1 MARVRISDGWVI
13 HLFALLHA
21 AVALG
26 CRAFGMSDEIA
37 LTLLTMLLVVLIC
50 LRQGAGPRFMA
61 ASVILV
67 NLLGFAIGKGLS
79 MLLSPLIAAEL
90 VKYPLS
96 TLVTTEILGWSTW
109 LAARWVQRKYGF
121 HDAGERQIRWLL
133 LAFVLIISVRAA
145 ILLLTP
151 GGFDTRNVTAS
162 ILVDYVFTLGVIIFL
177 SEAAIRINARA
188 REDQE
193 RARLEQYRY
202 MNLSQH
208 VNPHFLFNSL
218 NILDCLV
225 RDGQQEQA
233 SAYIHKLAGVY
244 RYLTGNEEER
254 VVSLRREMDFVEQY
268 VDLLRVRFPEG
279 LDVEADIPEDS
290 VMVQGD
296 NDLITQVIYNL
307 VENAVKF
314 ATPGTALYLGVHTAG
329 EKALVSVRNNGQTI
343 PPEEIPLLFERFHKT
358 DKSRSED
365 KDGYGLGLYVV
376 KTILNQHKEKITVT
390 SENGVT
396 SFDFTMQL
404 ANSDG
409 EETPHAG
416 RK

>member
-1 MARVRISDGWVI
+1 MNGWFLLTNLRYLSDMAKIRLSDGWVI

-37 LTLLTMLLVVLIC
+37 LTLLTMLMVVLIC
-50 LRQGAGPRFMA
+50 LRQGAGTRFMA

-67 NLLGFAIGKGLS
+67 NLFGFAIGKGLS
-79 MLLSPLIAAEL
+79 LLLSPLIASDL

-96 TLVTTEILGWSTW
+96 TFVTTEILGWATL
-109 LAARWVQRKYGF
+109 LAARWVARKYGF
-121 HDAGERQIRWLL
+121 HHTGERQIRWLL
-133 LAFVLIISVRAA
+133 LAFVLIITLRVA

-151 GGFDTRNVTAS
+151 GGFDSRNIAAS
-162 ILVDYVFTLGVIIFL
+162 ILVDYVFTLGVMIFL
-177 SEAAIRINARA
+177 AEAALRINARA

-254 VVSLRREMDFVEQY
+254 LVSLRRELDFVEQY

-279 LDVEADIPEDS
+279 LEVEIDIPETLLGRK
-290 VMVQGD
+290 VVPCAVQL
-296 NDLITQVIYNL
+296 LI
-307 VENAVKF
+307 ENAIKHNAVESSDPLRIRIGASGDRLSVSNNRKPKLRQ
-314 ATPGTALYLGVHTAG
+314 APSTGLGQKYLRGQYKDVAG
-329 EKALVSVRNNGQTI
+329 KEVTI
-343 PPEEIPLLFERFHKT
+343 LSTDSDYTVEIPL
-358 DKSRSED
+358 
-365 KDGYGLGLYVV
+365 
-376 KTILNQHKEKITVT
+376 I
-390 SENGVT
+390 
-396 SFDFTMQL
+396 
-404 ANSDG
+404 
-409 EETPHAG
+409 
-416 RK
+416 

>member
-1 MARVRISDGWVI
+1 MAKIRLSDGWVI

-37 LTLLTMLLVVLIC
+37 LTLLTMLMEVLIC
-50 LRQGAGPRFMA
+50 LRQGAGTRFMA

-67 NLLGFAIGKGLS
+67 NLFGFAIGKGLS
-79 MLLSPLIAAEL
+79 LLLSPLIASDL

-96 TLVTTEILGWSTW
+96 TFVTTEILGWATL
-109 LAARWVQRKYGF
+109 LAARWVARKYGF
-121 HDAGERQIRWLL
+121 HHTGERQIRWLL
-133 LAFVLIISVRAA
+133 LAFVLIITLRVA

-151 GGFDTRNVTAS
+151 GGFDSRNIAAS
-162 ILVDYVFTLGVIIFL
+162 ILVDYVFTLGVMIFL
-177 SEAAIRINARA
+177 AEAALRINARA

-254 VVSLRREMDFVEQY
+254 LVSLRRELDFVEQY

-279 LDVEADIPEDS
+279 LEVEIDIPETLLNRK
-290 VMVQGD
+290 VVPCAVQL
-296 NDLITQVIYNL
+296 LI
-307 VENAVKF
+307 ENAIKHNAVESSDPLRIRIGASGDRLSVSNNRKPKLRQ
-314 ATPGTALYLGVHTAG
+314 APSTGLGQKYLRGQYKDVAG
-329 EKALVSVRNNGQTI
+329 KEVTI
-343 PPEEIPLLFERFHKT
+343 LSTDSDYTVEIPL
-358 DKSRSED
+358 
-365 KDGYGLGLYVV
+365 
-376 KTILNQHKEKITVT
+376 I
-390 SENGVT
+390 
-396 SFDFTMQL
+396 
-404 ANSDG
+404 
-409 EETPHAG
+409 
-416 RK
+416 

>member
-1 MARVRISDGWVI
+1 MAKIRLSDGWVI

-37 LTLLTMLLVVLIC
+37 LTLLTMLMEVLIC
-50 LRQGAGPRFMA
+50 LRQGAGTRFMA

-67 NLLGFAIGKGLS
+67 NLFGFAIGKGLS
-79 MLLSPLIAAEL
+79 LLLSPLIASDL

-96 TLVTTEILGWSTW
+96 TFVTTEILGWATL
-109 LAARWVQRKYGF
+109 LAARWVARKYGF
-121 HDAGERQIRWLL
+121 HHTGERQIRWLL
-133 LAFVLIISVRAA
+133 LAFVLIITLRVA

-151 GGFDTRNVTAS
+151 GGFDSRNIAAS
-162 ILVDYVFTLGVIIFL
+162 ILVDYVFTLGVMIFL
-177 SEAAIRINARA
+177 AEAALRINARA

-208 VNPHFLFNSL
+208 VNPHFLFNRL

-254 VVSLRREMDFVEQY
+254 LVSLRRELDFVEQY

-279 LDVEADIPEDS
+279 LEVEIDIPETLLNRK
-290 VMVQGD
+290 VVPCAVQL
-296 NDLITQVIYNL
+296 LI
-307 VENAVKF
+307 ENAIKHNAVESSDPLRIRIGASGDRLSVSNNRKPKLRQ
-314 ATPGTALYLGVHTAG
+314 APSTGLGQKYLRGQYKDVAG
-329 EKALVSVRNNGQTI
+329 KEVTI
-343 PPEEIPLLFERFHKT
+343 LSTDSDYTVEIPL
-358 DKSRSED
+358 
-365 KDGYGLGLYVV
+365 
-376 KTILNQHKEKITVT
+376 I
-390 SENGVT
+390 
-396 SFDFTMQL
+396 
-404 ANSDG
+404 
-409 EETPHAG
+409 
-416 RK
+416 

>member
-1 MARVRISDGWVI
+1 MAKIRLSDGWVI

-37 LTLLTMLLVVLIC
+37 LTLLTMLMEVLIC
-50 LRQGAGPRFMA
+50 LRQGAGTRFMA

-67 NLLGFAIGKGLS
+67 NLFGFAIGKGLS
-79 MLLSPLIAAEL
+79 LLLSPLIASDL

-96 TLVTTEILGWSTW
+96 TFVTTEILGWATL
-109 LAARWVQRKYGF
+109 LAARWVARKYGF
-121 HDAGERQIRWLL
+121 HHTGERQIRWLL
-133 LAFVLIISVRAA
+133 LAFVLIITLRVA

-151 GGFDTRNVTAS
+151 GGFDSRNIAAS
-162 ILVDYVFTLGVIIFL
+162 ILVDYVFTLGVMIFL
-177 SEAAIRINARA
+177 AEAALRINARA

-254 VVSLRREMDFVEQY
+254 LVSLRRELDFVEQY

-279 LDVEADIPEDS
+279 LDVEIDIPETLLNRK
-290 VMVQGD
+290 VVPCAVQL
-296 NDLITQVIYNL
+296 LI
-307 VENAVKF
+307 ENAIKHNAVESSDPLRIRIGASGDRLSVSNNRKPKLRQ
-314 ATPGTALYLGVHTAG
+314 APSTGLGQKYLRGQYKDVAG
-329 EKALVSVRNNGQTI
+329 KEVTI
-343 PPEEIPLLFERFHKT
+343 LSTDSDYTVEIPL
-358 DKSRSED
+358 
-365 KDGYGLGLYVV
+365 
-376 KTILNQHKEKITVT
+376 I
-390 SENGVT
+390 
-396 SFDFTMQL
+396 
-404 ANSDG
+404 
-409 EETPHAG
+409 
-416 RK
+416 

>member
-1 MARVRISDGWVI
+1 MAKIRLSDGWVI

-37 LTLLTMLLVVLIC
+37 LTLLTMLMEVLIC
-50 LRQGAGPRFMA
+50 LRQGAGTRFMA

-67 NLLGFAIGKGLS
+67 NLFGFAIGKGLS
-79 MLLSPLIAAEL
+79 LLLSPLIASDL

-96 TLVTTEILGWSTW
+96 TFVTTEILGWATL
-109 LAARWVQRKYGF
+109 LAARWVARKYGF
-121 HDAGERQIRWLL
+121 HHTGERQIRWLL
-133 LAFVLIISVRAA
+133 LAFVLIITLRVA

-151 GGFDTRNVTAS
+151 GGFDSRNIAAS
-162 ILVDYVFTLGVIIFL
+162 ILVDYVFTLGVMIFL
-177 SEAAIRINARA
+177 AEAALRINARA

-233 SAYIHKLAGVY
+233 SSYIHKLAGVY
-244 RYLTGNEEER
+244 RYLTGSEEER
-254 VVSLRREMDFVEQY
+254 LVSLRRELDFVEQY

-279 LDVEADIPEDS
+279 LEVEIDIPEALLSRKVVPCS
-290 VMVQGD
+290 VQL
-296 NDLITQVIYNL
+296 LI
-307 VENAVKF
+307 ENAIKHNVADPADPLRIRVCADDDRLTVSNNRKPKLRQVPS
-314 ATPGTALYLGVHTAG
+314 TGLGQKYLRGQYKDVAG
-329 EKALVSVRNNGQTI
+329 KDVTI
-343 PPEEIPLLFERFHKT
+343 LSSDSDYTVEIPL
-358 DKSRSED
+358 
-365 KDGYGLGLYVV
+365 
-376 KTILNQHKEKITVT
+376 I
-390 SENGVT
+390 
-396 SFDFTMQL
+396 
-404 ANSDG
+404 
-409 EETPHAG
+409 
-416 RK
+416 

>member
-109 LAARWVQRKYGF
+109 LAARWVRRKYGF

-188 REDQE
+188 RED
-193 RARLEQYRY
+193 
-202 MNLSQH
+202 
-208 VNPHFLFNSL
+208 
-218 NILDCLV
+218 
-225 RDGQQEQA
+225 
-233 SAYIHKLAGVY
+233 
-244 RYLTGNEEER
+244 
-254 VVSLRREMDFVEQY
+254 
-268 VDLLRVRFPEG
+268 
-279 LDVEADIPEDS
+279 
-290 VMVQGD
+290 
-296 NDLITQVIYNL
+296 
-307 VENAVKF
+307 
-314 ATPGTALYLGVHTAG
+314 
-329 EKALVSVRNNGQTI
+329 
-343 PPEEIPLLFERFHKT
+343 
-358 DKSRSED
+358 
-365 KDGYGLGLYVV
+365 
-376 KTILNQHKEKITVT
+376 
-390 SENGVT
+390 
-396 SFDFTMQL
+396 
-404 ANSDG
+404 
-409 EETPHAG
+409 
-416 RK
+416 

>member
-1 MARVRISDGWVI
+1 MAKIRLSDGWVI

-37 LTLLTMLLVVLIC
+37 LTLLTMLMEVLIC
-50 LRQGAGPRFMA
+50 LRQGAGTRFMA

-67 NLLGFAIGKGLS
+67 NLFGFAIGKGLS
-79 MLLSPLIAAEL
+79 LLLSPLIAFDL

-96 TLVTTEILGWSTW
+96 TFVTTEILGWATL
-109 LAARWVQRKYGF
+109 LAARWVARKYGF
-121 HDAGERQIRWLL
+121 HHTGERQIRWLL
-133 LAFVLIISVRAA
+133 LAFVLIITLRVA

-151 GGFDTRNVTAS
+151 GGFDSRNIAAS
-162 ILVDYVFTLGVIIFL
+162 ILVDYVFTLGVMIFL
-177 SEAAIRINARA
+177 AEAALRINARA

-254 VVSLRREMDFVEQY
+254 LVSLRRELDFVEQY

-279 LDVEADIPEDS
+279 LEVEIDIPETLLNRK
-290 VMVQGD
+290 VVPCAVQL
-296 NDLITQVIYNL
+296 LI
-307 VENAVKF
+307 ENAIKHNAVESSDPLRIRIGASGDRLSVSNNRKPKLRQ
-314 ATPGTALYLGVHTAG
+314 APSTGLGQKYLRGQYKDVAG
-329 EKALVSVRNNGQTI
+329 KEVTI
-343 PPEEIPLLFERFHKT
+343 LSTDSDYTVEIPL
-358 DKSRSED
+358 
-365 KDGYGLGLYVV
+365 
-376 KTILNQHKEKITVT
+376 I
-390 SENGVT
+390 
-396 SFDFTMQL
+396 
-404 ANSDG
+404 
-409 EETPHAG
+409 
-416 RK
+416 